1 MLANQFKYSL
11 IKQYR
16 YEVTLKYS
24 QGKML
29 KKTTIIA
36 VFLILTSAAKATAMP
51 IRTVYEND
59 ANSNAIELKVWKGYG
74 LTINLMSTGE
84 TIKQVW
90 IGDPSRFAFTSNGG
104 LCPKQSGD
112 SDCAVGKATVIFL
125 RQIDPINFPVTSS
138 SNGSTQITVLTNEK
152 QYQFKIVPATGNPAY
167 TSLVVKSDSDRPLP
181 IRRQVSP
188 QPLTVEKPQSAPS
201 VVHQPSPLPQQNI
214 VFPPPQSVA
223 VLRPNP
229 GTTLDGAIQR
239 NDANA
244 LAFGLAEAG
253 RKGQVKPGST
263 TWNKVQDAIKL
274 LRRGKTRDEAISL
287 SQVDKTTFNQLLE
300 WGQL

>member
-1 MLANQFKYSL
+1 MLNKLA
-11 IKQYR
+11 I
-16 YEVTLKYS
+16 VT
-24 QGKML
+24 
-29 KKTTIIA
+29 T
-36 VFLILTSAAKATAMP
+36 FLVATASSVVAMP
-51 IRTVYEND
+51 ILTVYEND
-59 ANSNAIELKVWKGYG
+59 ANSKAIELKVWKGYG

-90 IGDPSRFAFTSNGG
+90 IGDPSRFAFTSNGA
-104 LCPKQSGD
+104 LCQSSGND
-112 SDCAVGKATVIFL
+112 SDCTGGKATVIFL

-167 TSLVVKSDSDRPLP
+167 TSLVVKSESDRPLP
-181 IRRQVSP
+181 ITRPRTP
-188 QPLTVEKPQSAPS
+188 QPLTVQKPQSAPP
-201 VVHQPSPLPQQNI
+201 VVQQPSP
-214 VFPPPQSVA
+214 PPQPVA
-223 VLRPNP
+223 VFRPNP
-229 GTTLDGAIQR
+229 GTTLNGAIQR

>member
-1 MLANQFKYSL
+1 MLNKLAIVTTLL
-11 IKQYR
+11 I
-16 YEVTLKYS
+16 
-24 QGKML
+24 
-29 KKTTIIA
+29 
-36 VFLILTSAAKATAMP
+36 ATASSVAAMP

-59 ANSNAIELKVWKGYG
+59 ANSSAIELKVWKGYG
-74 LTINLMSTGE
+74 LTINLIPTGE

-112 SDCAVGKATVIFL
+112 SDCAGGKATVIFL

-138 SNGSTQITVLTNEK
+138 SNGSTQITLLTNEK

-188 QPLTVEKPQSAPS
+188 QPLTVEKPQSAPP
-201 VVHQPSPLPQQNI
+201 VEQPSPPPQQI
-214 VFPPPQSVA
+214 VVPPPQSVA

-229 GTTLDGAIQR
+229 GTTLSGAIQR

-287 SQVDKTTFNQLLE
+287 SQVDKTTFNQLLK

>member
-1 MLANQFKYSL
+1 
-11 IKQYR
+11 
-16 YEVTLKYS
+16 
-24 QGKML
+24 ML

-36 VFLILTSAAKATAMP
+36 VFLILTSAAKATA
-51 IRTVYEND
+51 IHARTVYQKD
-59 ANSNAIELKVWKGYG
+59 TNSNAIELKVWKGYG

-104 LCPKQSGD
+104 LCPSTALRVNPKQGGD
-112 SDCAVGKATVIFL
+112 SDCAGGKATVIFL

-138 SNGSTQITVLTNEK
+138 SNGSTQITLLTNENL
-152 QYQFKIVPATGNPAY
+152 YQFKIVPASGNPVY
-167 TSLVVKSDSDRPLP
+167 TSLVIKSDSDRPLP
-181 IRRQVSP
+181 IPRTP
-188 QPLTVEKPQSAPS
+188 IPLTVEKPQSVPPDFP
-201 VVHQPSPLPQQNI
+201 QPSP
-214 VFPPPQSVA
+214 PPQTITVQKPQPIA

-229 GTTLDGAIQR
+229 GTTLNGAIQR

-253 RKGQVKPGST
+253 RKNKVKPGSA

-274 LRRGKTRDEAISL
+274 LRRGKTREEAISL
-287 SQVDKTTFNQLLE
+287 SQVDKSTFHQLLE

>member
-1 MLANQFKYSL
+1 MLNKLA
-11 IKQYR
+11 I
-16 YEVTLKYS
+16 VT
-24 QGKML
+24 
-29 KKTTIIA
+29 T
-36 VFLILTSAAKATAMP
+36 FLLATASSVAAMP

-59 ANSNAIELKVWKGYG
+59 ANSSAIELKVWKGYG
-74 LTINLMSTGE
+74 LTINLIPTGE

-112 SDCAVGKATVIFL
+112 SDCAGGKATVIFL

-138 SNGSTQITVLTNEK
+138 SNGSTQITLLTNEK
-152 QYQFKIVPATGNPAY
+152 QYQFKIVPASGNPAY
-167 TSLVVKSDSDRPLP
+167 TSLVIKPDSDRPLP
-181 IRRQVSP
+181 ITRERSP
-188 QPLTVEKPQSAPS
+188 QPLTVEKPQSAPP
-201 VVHQPSPLPQQNI
+201 VEQPSPPPQQI
-214 VFPPPQSVA
+214 VVPPPQSVA

-229 GTTLDGAIQR
+229 GTTLNGAIQR

-287 SQVDKTTFNQLLE
+287 SQVDKTTFNQLLK

>member
-1 MLANQFKYSL
+1 MLNKLAIVTTLL
-11 IKQYR
+11 I
-16 YEVTLKYS
+16 VTAS
-24 QGKML
+24 
-29 KKTTIIA
+29 
-36 VFLILTSAAKATAMP
+36 SAAAMP
-51 IRTVYEND
+51 VRTVYEND

-74 LTINLMSTGE
+74 LTINLIPTGE

-104 LCPKQSGD
+104 LCQSSGGD
-112 SDCAVGKATVIFL
+112 SNCTGGKATVIFL
-125 RQIDPINFPVTSS
+125 RQIDTINFPVTSS
-138 SNGSTQITVLTNEK
+138 SNGSTQITLLTNENL
-152 QYQFKIVPATGNPAY
+152 YQFKIIPASGNPAY
-167 TSLVVKSDSDRPLP
+167 TSLVIKSDSDRPLP
-181 IRRQVSP
+181 IIRQRSP
-188 QPLTVEKPQSAPS
+188 LPLTVQKPQSAPPDFP
-201 VVHQPSPLPQQNI
+201 QPSP
-214 VFPPPQSVA
+214 PPQTITVQKPQPVA

-229 GTTLDGAIQR
+229 GTTLNGAIQR

-287 SQVDKTTFNQLLE
+287 SQVDKTTFHQLLE
-300 WGQL
+300 WGRL

>member
-1 MLANQFKYSL
+1 MLNKLA
-11 IKQYR
+11 I
-16 YEVTLKYS
+16 VT
-24 QGKML
+24 
-29 KKTTIIA
+29 A
-36 VFLILTSAAKATAMP
+36 FLLATASSVAAMP
-51 IRTVYEND
+51 VRTVYEND
-59 ANSNAIELKVWKGYG
+59 AKESAIELKVWKGYG
-74 LTINLMSTGE
+74 LTINLMFTGE

-104 LCPKQSGD
+104 LCPKQGND
-112 SDCAVGKATVIFL
+112 SSCTVGKATVIFL
-125 RQIDPINFPVTSS
+125 RQINPINFPVTSS

-167 TSLVVKSDSDRPLP
+167 TSLVIKPDSDRPLP
-181 IRRQVSP
+181 IIRQRSP
-188 QPLTVEKPQSAPS
+188 QPLTVQQPQSAEP
-201 VVHQPSPLPQQNI
+201 PQQI
-214 VFPPPQSVA
+214 VVPPPQPVA

-229 GTTLDGAIQR
+229 GTMIYGAIQR

-253 RKGQVKPGST
+253 RKGVVKPGST
-263 TWNKVQDAIKL
+263 IWNKVQDAIKL

>member
-1 MLANQFKYSL
+1 
-11 IKQYR
+11 
-16 YEVTLKYS
+16 
-24 QGKML
+24 ML

-36 VFLILTSAAKATAMP
+36 AFLVLTSAAKATAMP
-51 IRTVYEND
+51 ARTVYEKD
-59 ANSNAIELKVWKGYG
+59 VNSSTIELKVWKGYG

-104 LCPKQSGD
+104 LCPKQTND
-112 SDCAVGKATVIFL
+112 SSCTGGKTTVIFV
-125 RQIDPINFPVTSS
+125 RQIDPISFPVTSS
-138 SNGSTQITVLTNEK
+138 RDGSTQITVLTNLK
-152 QYQFKIVPATGNPAY
+152 QYQFKVVPATGNPAY

-181 IRRQVSP
+181 IIRELRPPSVTP
-188 QPLTVEKPQSAPS
+188 QPLTVQKPQPAPP
-201 VVHQPSPLPQQNI
+201 VVQQFSSSPQTI
-214 VFPPPQSVA
+214 TVPPPQSVA
-223 VLRPNP
+223 ATVLRPNP
-229 GTTLDGAIQR
+229 GTTLKVAIQR

-244 LAFGLAEAG
+244 LVFGLAEAG

-300 WGQL
+300 WGRL

>member
-1 MLANQFKYSL
+1 MLNKLAIVTTLL
-11 IKQYR
+11 I
-16 YEVTLKYS
+16 
-24 QGKML
+24 
-29 KKTTIIA
+29 TT
-36 VFLILTSAAKATAMP
+36 TSSVSAMP

-74 LTINLMSTGE
+74 LTINLIPTGE

-104 LCPKQSGD
+104 LCQKQSND
-112 SDCAVGKATVIFL
+112 SDCTGGKATVIFL
-125 RQIDPINFPVTSS
+125 RQINPINFPVTSS

-167 TSLVVKSDSDRPLP
+167 TSLVVKSESDRPLP
-181 IRRQVSP
+181 ITRPRSP
-188 QPLTVEKPQSAPS
+188 QPLTVQKPQ
-201 VVHQPSPLPQQNI
+201 VQQPSPPQTI
-214 VFPPPQSVA
+214 TVPPSQSVA

-229 GTTLDGAIQR
+229 GTTLNGAIQR

-274 LRRGKTRDEAISL
+274 LRRGKTKEEAISL
-287 SQVDKTTFNQLLE
+287 SQVDKNTFNQLLE
-300 WGQL
+300 WGRL

>member
-1 MLANQFKYSL
+1 
-11 IKQYR
+11 
-16 YEVTLKYS
+16 
-24 QGKML
+24 ML

-36 VFLILTSAAKATAMP
+36 AFLILTSAAKATAIP

-59 ANSNAIELKVWKGYG
+59 ANSSAIELKVWKGYG

-104 LCPKQSGD
+104 LCPSSGGD
-112 SDCAVGKATVIFL
+112 SECAGGTATVIFL
-125 RQIDPINFPVTSS
+125 RQIDPIKFPVTSS
-138 SNGSTQITVLTNEK
+138 SNGSTQITLLTNEK
-152 QYQFKIVPATGNPAY
+152 QYQFKIVPATGNPTY
-167 TSLVVKSDSDRPLP
+167 TSLVIKSDSDRPLP
-181 IRRQVSP
+181 IIRQRSP
-188 QPLTVEKPQSAPS
+188 QPLTVQKPQSAPP
-201 VVHQPSPLPQQNI
+201 VVHQPSP
-214 VFPPPQSVA
+214 PPQTIKVPQPVA

-229 GTTLDGAIQR
+229 GTTLNGAIQR

-287 SQVDKTTFNQLLE
+287 SQVDKTIFNQLLQ

>member
-1 MLANQFKYSL
+1 MLN
-11 IKQYR
+11 
-16 YEVTLKYS
+16 
-24 QGKML
+24 
-29 KKTTIIA
+29 KTTIIA
-36 VFLILTSAAKATAMP
+36 VFLILTSAAKATAIP
-51 IRTVYEND
+51 ARTVYEND

-104 LCPKQSGD
+104 LCPSSGGD

-125 RQIDPINFPVTSS
+125 RQINPINFPVTSS

-167 TSLVVKSDSDRPLP
+167 TSLVIKPDSDRPLP
-181 IRRQVSP
+181 ITRPRMP
-188 QPLTVEKPQSAPS
+188 QPLTVEKPQSAPPVEQI
-201 VVHQPSPLPQQNI
+201 VV
-214 VFPPPQSVA
+214 PPPQSVA

-229 GTTLDGAIQR
+229 GTTLNGAIQR

>member
-1 MLANQFKYSL
+1 
-11 IKQYR
+11 
-16 YEVTLKYS
+16 
-24 QGKML
+24 ML
-29 KKTTIIA
+29 KKLAIVTT
-36 VFLILTSAAKATAMP
+36 FLIATASNVVAMP
-51 IRTVYEND
+51 VRTVYEND
-59 ANSNAIELKVWKGYG
+59 ANSSAIELKVWKGYG
-74 LTINLMSTGE
+74 LTINLIPTGE
-84 TIKQVW
+84 SIKQVW

-112 SDCAVGKATVIFL
+112 SDCAGGKATVIFL

-138 SNGSTQITVLTNEK
+138 SNGSTQITLLTNEK
-152 QYQFKIVPATGNPAY
+152 QYQFKIVPVSGNPAY
-167 TSLVVKSDSDRPLP
+167 TSLVIKPDSDRPLP
-181 IRRQVSP
+181 ITRPRTP
-188 QPLTVEKPQSAPS
+188 LPLTVEKPQSAPP
-201 VVHQPSPLPQQNI
+201 VVQQPSPPPQTI
-214 VFPPPQSVA
+214 TVSPPQSVA

-229 GTTLDGAIQR
+229 GTTLNGAIQR

-253 RKGQVKPGST
+253 RKGQVKPGSM

-287 SQVDKTTFNQLLE
+287 SQVDKNIFNQLLE

>member
-1 MLANQFKYSL
+1 
-11 IKQYR
+11 
-16 YEVTLKYS
+16 
-24 QGKML
+24 ML

-36 VFLILTSAAKATAMP
+36 AFLVLTSAAKATAMP
-51 IRTVYEND
+51 ARTVYEKD
-59 ANSNAIELKVWKGYG
+59 INSSTIELKVWKGYG

-104 LCPKQSGD
+104 LCPKQTND
-112 SDCAVGKATVIFL
+112 SSCTGGKTTVIFV
-125 RQIDPINFPVTSS
+125 RQIDPISFPVTSS
-138 SNGSTQITVLTNEK
+138 RDGSTQITVLTNLK
-152 QYQFKIVPATGNPAY
+152 QYQFKVVPATGNPAY
-167 TSLVVKSDSDRPLP
+167 TSLVVKSDSNRPLP
-181 IRRQVSP
+181 ITRPRWLRPPSVTP
-188 QPLTVEKPQSAPS
+188 QPLTVQKPQSAPS
-201 VVHQPSPLPQQNI
+201 VVQQPSPPPQTIKVPLPQ
-214 VFPPPQSVA
+214 PVA

-229 GTTLDGAIQR
+229 GTTLNGAIQR

-253 RKGQVKPGST
+253 RKGQVRPGST

-287 SQVDKTTFNQLLE
+287 SQVDKTTFHQLLE

>member
-1 MLANQFKYSL
+1 MLNKLA
-11 IKQYR
+11 I
-16 YEVTLKYS
+16 VT
-24 QGKML
+24 
-29 KKTTIIA
+29 T
-36 VFLILTSAAKATAMP
+36 FLVATASSVVAMP
-51 IRTVYEND
+51 ILTVYEND
-59 ANSNAIELKVWKGYG
+59 ANSKAIELKVWQGYG

-104 LCPKQSGD
+104 LCQSSGGD
-112 SDCAVGKATVIFL
+112 SDCAGGKATVIFL
-125 RQIDPINFPVTSS
+125 RQIDPIKFPVTSS
-138 SNGSTQITVLTNEK
+138 SNGSTQITLLTNEK

-181 IRRQVSP
+181 ITRPRTP
-188 QPLTVEKPQSAPS
+188 LPLTVEKPQSAPP
-201 VVHQPSPLPQQNI
+201 VVHQPSP
-214 VFPPPQSVA
+214 PPQTITVQKPQPVA
-223 VLRPNP
+223 VFRPNP

>member
-1 MLANQFKYSL
+1 MLNKLA
-11 IKQYR
+11 I
-16 YEVTLKYS
+16 VTTLF
-24 QGKML
+24 
-29 KKTTIIA
+29 IA
-36 VFLILTSAAKATAMP
+36 TASSVSAMP

-59 ANSNAIELKVWKGYG
+59 ANSSAIELKVWKGYG

-104 LCPKQSGD
+104 LCPKQGGD
-112 SDCAVGKATVIFL
+112 SDCAGSKTTVIFL

-138 SNGSTQITVLTNEK
+138 SNGSTQITLLTNEK
-152 QYQFKIVPATGNPAY
+152 QYQFKIIPASGNPAY
-167 TSLVVKSDSDRPLP
+167 TSLVIKSDSDRPLP
-181 IRRQVSP
+181 IIRQRS
-188 QPLTVEKPQSAPS
+188 PLTVQKPEPAPP
-201 VVHQPSPLPQQNI
+201 VVQQPSPLPQNI
-214 VFPPPQSVA
+214 VVPTPQSVA

-229 GTTLDGAIQR
+229 GTTLNGAIQR

-253 RKGQVKPGST
+253 RKGQVHPGSA

-274 LRRGKTRDEAISL
+274 LRRGKTKEEAISL
-287 SQVDKTTFNQLLE
+287 SKVDKSTFNQLLE
-300 WGQL
+300 WGKN

>member
-1 MLANQFKYSL
+1 MLNKLA
-11 IKQYR
+11 I
-16 YEVTLKYS
+16 VT
-24 QGKML
+24 
-29 KKTTIIA
+29 T
-36 VFLILTSAAKATAMP
+36 FLIATASSVSAMP

-59 ANSNAIELKVWKGYG
+59 ANSSAIELKVWKGYG

-104 LCPKQSGD
+104 LCPSSGGD
-112 SDCAVGKATVIFL
+112 SNCTGGKATVIFL
-125 RQIDPINFPVTSS
+125 RQIDPIKFPVTSS

-188 QPLTVEKPQSAPS
+188 IPLTVQKPQSAPP
-201 VVHQPSPLPQQNI
+201 VVKQPSPPPQNI
-214 VFPPPQSVA
+214 VVPPPQPVA

-229 GTTLDGAIQR
+229 GTTLNGAIQR

-253 RKGQVKPGST
+253 RKNKVKPGST
-263 TWNKVQDAIKL
+263 TWSKVQDAIKL
-274 LRRGKTRDEAISL
+274 LRRGKTREEAISL
-287 SQVDKTTFNQLLE
+287 SQVDKTTFYQLLK

>member
-1 MLANQFKYSL
+1 
-11 IKQYR
+11 
-16 YEVTLKYS
+16 
-24 QGKML
+24 ML

-36 VFLILTSAAKATAMP
+36 AFLILTSAAKATAIP

-59 ANSNAIELKVWKGYG
+59 ANSSAIELKVWKGYG

-104 LCPKQSGD
+104 LCPSSGGD
-112 SDCAVGKATVIFL
+112 SECAGGKATVIFL
-125 RQIDPINFPVTSS
+125 RQIDPIDFPVSTSGD
-138 SNGSTQITVLTNEK
+138 GSTQITLLTSQK

-181 IRRQVSP
+181 ITRPRTP
-188 QPLTVEKPQSAPS
+188 LPLTVEKPQSAPPPQTIK
-201 VVHQPSPLPQQNI
+201 VPLPQ
-214 VFPPPQSVA
+214 PVA
-223 VLRPNP
+223 LMRPNP
-229 GTTLDGAIQR
+229 GTMLNGAIQR

-244 LAFGLAEAG
+244 LAFGLSEAG

-274 LRRGKTRDEAISL
+274 LRRGKTIDEAISL
-287 SQVDKTTFNQLLE
+287 SQVDKTTFHQLLE
-300 WGQL
+300 WGRL

>member
-1 MLANQFKYSL
+1 MLNKLAIATTLL
-11 IKQYR
+11 IA
-16 YEVTLKYS
+16 TGS
-24 QGKML
+24 
-29 KKTTIIA
+29 
-36 VFLILTSAAKATAMP
+36 SAAAMP
-51 IRTVYEND
+51 VRTVYEND

-74 LTINLMSTGE
+74 LTINLIPTGE

-104 LCPKQSGD
+104 LCQSSGGD
-112 SDCAVGKATVIFL
+112 SNCTGGKATVIFL
-125 RQIDPINFPVTSS
+125 RQIDPIKFPVTSS
-138 SNGSTQITVLTNEK
+138 SNGSTQITLLTNDNL
-152 QYQFKIVPATGNPAY
+152 YQFKIVPATGNPTY
-167 TSLVVKSDSDRPLP
+167 TSLVVKSESDRPLP
-181 IRRQVSP
+181 ITRPQSP
-188 QPLTVEKPQSAPS
+188 LPLTVQKLQSAPPPP
-201 VVHQPSPLPQQNI
+201 VVQQPSSPPQTI
-214 VFPPPQSVA
+214 TVPPPQPVA

-229 GTTLDGAIQR
+229 GTTLNGAIQR

-244 LAFGLAEAG
+244 LAYGLAEAG

>member
-1 MLANQFKYSL
+1 
-11 IKQYR
+11 
-16 YEVTLKYS
+16 
-24 QGKML
+24 ML
-29 KKTTIIA
+29 KRLAIITTL
-36 VFLILTSAAKATAMP
+36 LITTASSVSAMP

-59 ANSNAIELKVWKGYG
+59 ANSSAIELKVWKGYG

-104 LCPKQSGD
+104 LCQKQSND
-112 SDCAVGKATVIFL
+112 SDCTGGKATVIFL
-125 RQIDPINFPVTSS
+125 RQINPINFPVTSS

-167 TSLVVKSDSDRPLP
+167 TSLVVKSESDRPLP
-181 IRRQVSP
+181 ITRPRSP
-188 QPLTVEKPQSAPS
+188 LMLTVQKPQSAPP
-201 VVHQPSPLPQQNI
+201 VVQQPSPPQQTI
-214 VFPPPQSVA
+214 TVHPPQSVA

-229 GTTLDGAIQR
+229 GR

-274 LRRGKTRDEAISL
+274 LRRGKTKEEAISL
-287 SQVDKTTFNQLLE
+287 SQVDKKTFDQLLE
-300 WGQL
+300 WGRL

>member
-1 MLANQFKYSL
+1 MLNKLAIVTTLL
-11 IKQYR
+11 I
-16 YEVTLKYS
+16 
-24 QGKML
+24 
-29 KKTTIIA
+29 
-36 VFLILTSAAKATAMP
+36 ATASSVSAMP

-59 ANSNAIELKVWKGYG
+59 ANSKAIELKVWKGYG

-90 IGDPSRFAFTSNGG
+90 IGDPSRFAFTSNGA
-104 LCPKQSGD
+104 LCQSSGND
-112 SDCAVGKATVIFL
+112 SDCTGGKATVIFL

-167 TSLVVKSDSDRPLP
+167 TSLVIKSDSERPLP
-181 IRRQVSP
+181 ITRPRTP
-188 QPLTVEKPQSAPS
+188 PDFP
-201 VVHQPSPLPQQNI
+201 QPSP
-214 VFPPPQSVA
+214 PPQTITVQKPQPVA
-223 VLRPNP
+223 LMRPNP
-229 GTTLDGAIQR
+229 GTTLNGAIQR

-274 LRRGKTRDEAISL
+274 LRRGQTRDEAISL
-287 SQVDKTTFNQLLE
+287 SQVDKTTFHQLLE
-300 WGQL
+300 WGRL

>member
-1 MLANQFKYSL
+1 MLNKLAIVTTLL
-11 IKQYR
+11 I
-16 YEVTLKYS
+16 
-24 QGKML
+24 
-29 KKTTIIA
+29 
-36 VFLILTSAAKATAMP
+36 ATASSVSAMP

-59 ANSNAIELKVWKGYG
+59 ANSNAMELKVWKGYG

-104 LCPKQSGD
+104 LCQSSGGD
-112 SDCAVGKATVIFL
+112 SDCAGGTATVIFL
-125 RQIDPINFPVTSS
+125 RQIDPIKFPVTSS
-138 SNGSTQITVLTNEK
+138 SNGSTQITVLTNDNL
-152 QYQFKIVPATGNPAY
+152 YQFKIVPATGNPAY

-181 IRRQVSP
+181 ITRPRTP
-188 QPLTVEKPQSAPS
+188 LPLTVQKPQSAPS
-201 VVHQPSPLPQQNI
+201 DFPQPSP
-214 VFPPPQSVA
+214 PPPVA
-223 VLRPNP
+223 LMRPNP
-229 GTTLDGAIQR
+229 GTTLNGAIQR

-263 TWNKVQDAIKL
+263 IWNKVQDAIKL

-287 SQVDKTTFNQLLE
+287 SQVDKTIFNQLLQ

>member
-1 MLANQFKYSL
+1 MLNKLA
-11 IKQYR
+11 I
-16 YEVTLKYS
+16 VT
-24 QGKML
+24 
-29 KKTTIIA
+29 A
-36 VFLILTSAAKATAMP
+36 FLLATASSVAAMP
-51 IRTVYEND
+51 VRTVYEND
-59 ANSNAIELKVWKGYG
+59 AKESAIELKVWKGYG

-104 LCPKQSGD
+104 LCPSSGGD

-125 RQIDPINFPVTSS
+125 RQINPINFPVTSS

-167 TSLVVKSDSDRPLP
+167 TSLVIKPDSDRPLP
-181 IRRQVSP
+181 IIRKRSP
-188 QPLTVEKPQSAPS
+188 QPLTVEKPQSAPP
-201 VVHQPSPLPQQNI
+201 VVQQPSPPPQTI
-214 VFPPPQSVA
+214 TVPPPQSVA

-229 GTTLDGAIQR
+229 GTTLKVAIQR

-253 RKGQVKPGST
+253 RKGVVKPGST
-263 TWNKVQDAIKL
+263 IWNKVQDAIKL
-274 LRRGKTRDEAISL
+274 LRRGKTRDEAVSL
-287 SQVDKTTFNQLLE
+287 SQVDKSTFNQLLE
-300 WGQL
+300 WGKN

>member
-1 MLANQFKYSL
+1 MLNKFAIVTTLL
-11 IKQYR
+11 I
-16 YEVTLKYS
+16 
-24 QGKML
+24 
-29 KKTTIIA
+29 
-36 VFLILTSAAKATAMP
+36 ATASSVSAMP

-59 ANSNAIELKVWKGYG
+59 AKESAIELKVWKGYG
-74 LTINLMSTGE
+74 LTINLIPTGE

-104 LCPKQSGD
+104 LCPSSGGD
-112 SDCAVGKATVIFL
+112 SECAGGKATVIFL

-188 QPLTVEKPQSAPS
+188 IPLTVQKPQSALP
-201 VVHQPSPLPQQNI
+201 VVKQPSPPPQNI
-214 VFPPPQSVA
+214 VVPPPQSVA

-229 GTTLDGAIQR
+229 GTTLNGAIQR

-274 LRRGKTRDEAISL
+274 LRRGKTREEAISL
-287 SQVDKTTFNQLLE
+287 SQVDKTTFHQLLE